1 LTESRK
7 KREEEQE
14 VTCRD
19 IDGLM
24 RLLENADDALRP
36 SESVLRRIQVGIL
49 EDLNPIRPLA
59 PSSILLLE
67 CAISFLSVVAVGALL
82 LGMNG
87 WGALSLVQRIV
98 VFSTLVV
105 SAVLLA
111 ISMVRQMEPGS
122 RHIIAPAVVIVAIP
136 VGLMLVIEA
145 MFRSQQEPAFLPTG
159 VMCMNNGLTYSI
171 PVGFLLWLVLRRGAV
186 LYPKLSGAVAGGLAG
201 LAGLT
206 VLEVKCPDLNAFHI
220 LVWHVGV
227 VVIGSLGGGLLGG
240 AIESIE
246 KWRKRARFFDKRN
259 FLT

>member
-7 KREEEQE
+7 KREEEHE
-14 VTCRD
+14 VTCGD

-36 SESVLRRIQVGIL
+36 SESVLLRIQVGIL
-49 EDLNPIRPLA
+49 EDLKPIRLLA
-59 PSSILLLE
+59 TSSILLLG

-87 WGALSLVQRIV
+87 WGALSLVHRIV
-98 VFSTLVV
+98 VFSALVI

-111 ISMVRQMEPGS
+111 ISMVRQMVPGS

-136 VGLMLVIEA
+136 VALTLVIEA
-145 MFRSQQEPAFLPTG
+145 MFRSQQEPTFLATG
-159 VMCMNNGLTYSI
+159 MMCMKNGLTYSI
-171 PVGFLLWLVLRRGAV
+171 PAGFLLWLVLRRGAV

-220 LVWHVGV
+220 LVWHLGV
-227 VVIGSLGGGLLGG
+227 VVIGSAGGALLGG
-240 AIESIE
+240 AVESIE
-246 KWRKRARFFDKRN
+246 KWRKRARFY
-259 FLT
+259 